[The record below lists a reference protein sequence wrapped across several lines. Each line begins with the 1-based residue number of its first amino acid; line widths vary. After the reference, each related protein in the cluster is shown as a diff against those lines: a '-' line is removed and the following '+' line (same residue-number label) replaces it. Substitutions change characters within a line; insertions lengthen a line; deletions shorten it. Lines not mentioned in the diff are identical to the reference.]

1 LRGVPMDRLQPTP
14 VGSMPPLDLL
24 TTPGSP
30 EDDDPRGL
38 APAWMGDPSS
48 VPLPEA
54 DSKDRL
60 AGVGDDLD
68 RTIFAAL
75 LAP

>member
-1 LRGVPMDRLQPTP
+1 MDRLQPTP

-30 EDDDPRGL
+30 EDDDPRGH
-38 APAWMGDPSS
+38 ARAWTGDPSS

-54 DSKDRL
+54 GPEDRL
-60 AGVGDDLD
+60 AGAGDDLD